1 MEWTRT
7 KLKEGEN
14 MPNKKQSAR
23 SYQPTRRPDYPQWGV
38 EIEPRIWGE
47 HSKYRGGKPDFL
59 CKYILP
65 PKSVPIL
72 DYGVT
77 VLDLIA
83 CVGVAAFMVLGYLAV
98 CAGIDGYL
106 NVMGW

>member
-1 MEWTRT
+1 MT
-7 KLKEGEN
+7 
-14 MPNKKQSAR
+14 NKKQTAR
-23 SYQPTRRPDYPQWGV
+23 SHYTTRRPDYPQWGADV
-38 EIEPRIWGE
+38 KPRIWGE

-83 CVGVAAFMVLGYLAV
+83 CVSVAAFMVLGYTAV

-106 NVMGW
+106 NAMGW